1 MTFLKHAFITLL
13 LAAVIGVAVAAWII
27 TGGRFDVSVSAELP
41 EPIHDLIH
49 QTRVNAVRRQA
60 RDLQAPPVNLN
71 EDAVL
76 FEAVVGFESMCAD
89 CHHPPGGQPS
99 ALASGLNP
107 PPANLSESARKR
119 SIEELF
125 WVTKYGIRMSGM
137 PGWGKT
143 HDDAELWA
151 LATLITRFPQLSADA
166 YEQLRSEDSEAGVT
180 HHHHDQEIDHEDDHE
195 DDREHHH

>member
-125 WVTKYGIRMSGM
+125 WVTKHGIRMSGM
-137 PGWGKT
+137 PAWGST
-143 HDDAELWA
+143 HSDAELWPVVA
-151 LATLITRFPQLSADA
+151 LITRFPDFAEADYGNLLETA
-166 YEQLRSEDSEAGVT
+166 LEAGVE
-180 HHHHDQEIDHEDDHE
+180 HHHHH
-195 DDREHHH
+195 EHHRH